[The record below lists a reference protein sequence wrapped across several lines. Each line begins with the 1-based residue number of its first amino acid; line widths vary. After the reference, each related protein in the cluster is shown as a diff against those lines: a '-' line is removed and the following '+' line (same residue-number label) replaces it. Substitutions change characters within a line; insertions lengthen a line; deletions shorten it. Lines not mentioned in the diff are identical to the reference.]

1 MFKLF
6 KYFSWLLLTTNAVLS
21 FVPSS
26 NTFGVPLTSATQ
38 LSSPESFSRN
48 VVGATLTRSPEDMT
62 TLKAAAIDD
71 CNNMNDTIDMQDV
84 LDTLDKALNAK
95 ADDASKLLT
104 MINDMRQNKS
114 QEELSIFLGKILEK
128 VDDSKPF
135 WTRIRVMS
143 KLSKR
148 ARLASL
154 KRVLD
159 MSTPTAADDDDEDAA
174 TSRRIRALVVALRS
188 LVKSNDDG
196 TKQTSS
202 IFCIEKAARKDAK
215 QIVSAEDME
224 SRVPEGLETPKYEVI
239 VKRPSFEI
247 REYQPFSVCKVP
259 MSKPRPDAIATDQK
273 VSQPQLSGASSF
285 GALAGYLFGKNKEEM
300 AMKMTTPVLTTE
312 EGEDKSMA
320 FVLPSD
326 YWQEESLRNAPTPLD
341 NSLVELKRE
350 DVKQVAVVMFGGF
363 ASSKDV
369 EGKKEKLLQSLE
381 NDKDW
386 MVSPESEEFTLAQY
400 NDPFTPP
407 WRRRN
412 EVSISVVPRS

>member
-1 MFKLF
+1 MLNLC

-21 FVPSS
+21 FVPTS
-26 NTFGVPLTSATQ
+26 NSFGVPLTSATQ

-48 VVGATLTRSPEDMT
+48 VVGAAFTRNSDDMT
-62 TLKAAAIDD
+62 TLKATATDNMDD
-71 CNNMNDTIDMQDV
+71 AIDMQDV
-84 LDTLDKALNAK
+84 MDTLDKALNAK

-104 MINDMRQNKS
+104 MINEMRQNKS

-159 MSTPTAADDDDEDAA
+159 MSTPTAAADDDEDAA

-196 TKQTSS
+196 TKQASS
-202 IFCIEKAARKDAK
+202 IFSIEKAARKDAK
-215 QIVSAEDME
+215 QMVSAEDME

-285 GALAGYLFGKNKEEM
+285 GALAGYLFGKNKEER
-300 AMKMTTPVLTTE
+300 AMKMTTPVLTTG

-350 DVKQVAVVMFGGF
+350 DIKQVAVVMFGGF

-369 EGKKEKLLQSLE
+369 ESKKEKLLQSLE

>member
-1 MFKLF
+1 M
-6 KYFSWLLLTTNAVLS
+6 LS
-21 FVPSS
+21 FVPTS
-26 NTFGVPLTSATQ
+26 NSFGVPLTSATQ

-48 VVGATLTRSPEDMT
+48 VVGAAFTRNSDDMT
-62 TLKAAAIDD
+62 TLKATATDNMDD
-71 CNNMNDTIDMQDV
+71 AIDMQDV

-104 MINDMRQNKS
+104 MINNMRQNKS

-159 MSTPTAADDDDEDAA
+159 MSTPTAAADDDEDAA

-196 TKQTSS
+196 TNQASS

-215 QIVSAEDME
+215 QIISAEDMD

-285 GALAGYLFGKNKEEM
+285 GALAGYLFGKNKEER
-300 AMKMTTPVLTTE
+300 AMKMTTPVLTTG

-326 YWQEESLRNAPTPLD
+326 YWQEESLRNAPTPLE

-350 DVKQVAVVMFGGF
+350 DIKQVAVVMFGGF

-369 EGKKEKLLQSLE
+369 ESKKEKLLQSLE

>member
-1 MFKLF
+1 MLNLC

-21 FVPSS
+21 FVPTNNS
-26 NTFGVPLTSATQ
+26 FGVPLTSATQ

-48 VVGATLTRSPEDMT
+48 VVGAAFTRNSDDMT
-62 TLKAAAIDD
+62 TLKATAT
-71 CNNMNDTIDMQDV
+71 NNMDDAIDMQDV

-104 MINDMRQNKS
+104 MINEMRQNKS
-114 QEELSIFLGKILEK
+114 QEELSIFLGKLLEK

-159 MSTPTAADDDDEDAA
+159 MSTPTAADDDDDDAA

-196 TKQTSS
+196 TKQASS
-202 IFCIEKAARKDAK
+202 IFSIEKAARKDAK
-215 QIVSAEDME
+215 QMVSAEDME
-224 SRVPEGLETPKYEVI
+224 SRVPEGLETPSYEVI

-285 GALAGYLFGKNKEEM
+285 GALAGYLFGKNKEER
-300 AMKMTTPVLTTE
+300 AMKMTTPVLTTG

-350 DVKQVAVVMFGGF
+350 DIKQVAVVMFGGF

-369 EGKKEKLLQSLE
+369 ESKKEKLLQSLE

>member
-1 MFKLF
+1 MLNLC

-21 FVPSS
+21 FVPTS
-26 NTFGVPLTSATQ
+26 NSFGVPLTSATQ

-48 VVGATLTRSPEDMT
+48 VVGAAFTRNSDDIT
-62 TLKAAAIDD
+62 TLKATATDNIDD
-71 CNNMNDTIDMQDV
+71 AIDMQDV
-84 LDTLDKALNAK
+84 MDTLDKALNAK

-128 VDDSKPF
+128 VDASKPF

-159 MSTPTAADDDDEDAA
+159 MSTPTATDDDDEDAA

-188 LVKSNDDG
+188 LVKTNDDG
-196 TKQTSS
+196 TKQASS
-202 IFCIEKAARKDAK
+202 IFSIEKAARKDAK
-215 QIVSAEDME
+215 QMVSAEDME
-224 SRVPEGLETPKYEVI
+224 SRVPEGLETPTYEVI
-239 VKRPSFEI
+239 VKRQSFEI

-259 MSKPRPDAIATDQK
+259 MSKPRPDATATDQK

-285 GALAGYLFGKNKEEM
+285 GALAGYLFGKNKEEK
-300 AMKMTTPVLTTE
+300 AMKMTTPVLTTG

-326 YWQEESLRNAPTPLD
+326 YWQEDSLKNAPTPLD

-369 EGKKEKLLQSLE
+369 ESKKEKLLKSLE

-386 MVSPESEEFTLAQY
+386 MVSPESEKFTLAQY

>member
-1 MFKLF
+1 MLNLC

-21 FVPSS
+21 FVPTS
-26 NTFGVPLTSATQ
+26 NSFGVPLTSATQ

-48 VVGATLTRSPEDMT
+48 VVGAAFTRNSDDMT
-62 TLKAAAIDD
+62 TLKATAT
-71 CNNMNDTIDMQDV
+71 NNMDDAIDMQDV

-104 MINDMRQNKS
+104 MINEMRQNKS

-159 MSTPTAADDDDEDAA
+159 MSTPTAADDDDDDAA

-196 TKQTSS
+196 TKQASS
-202 IFCIEKAARKDAK
+202 IFSIEKAARKDAK
-215 QIVSAEDME
+215 QMVSAEDME
-224 SRVPEGLETPKYEVI
+224 SRVPEGLETPSYEVI

-285 GALAGYLFGKNKEEM
+285 GALAGYLFGKNKEER
-300 AMKMTTPVLTTE
+300 AMKMTTPVLTTG

-350 DVKQVAVVMFGGF
+350 DIKQVAVVMFGGF

-369 EGKKEKLLQSLE
+369 ESKKEKLLQSLE

>member
-1 MFKLF
+1 MLNLC

-21 FVPSS
+21 FVPTS
-26 NTFGVPLTSATQ
+26 NSFGVPLTSATQ

-48 VVGATLTRSPEDMT
+48 VVGAAFTRNSDDMT
-62 TLKAAAIDD
+62 TLKATATDNMDD
-71 CNNMNDTIDMQDV
+71 AIDMQDV
-84 LDTLDKALNAK
+84 MDTLDKALNAK

-104 MINDMRQNKS
+104 MINEMRQNKS

-159 MSTPTAADDDDEDAA
+159 MSTPTAAADDDEDAA

-196 TKQTSS
+196 TKQASS
-202 IFCIEKAARKDAK
+202 IFSIEKAARKDAK
-215 QIVSAEDME
+215 QMVSAEDME
-224 SRVPEGLETPKYEVI
+224 SRVPEGLETPSYEVI

-285 GALAGYLFGKNKEEM
+285 GALAGYLFGKNKEER
-300 AMKMTTPVLTTE
+300 AMKMTTPVLTTG

-350 DVKQVAVVMFGGF
+350 DIKQVAVVMFGGF

-369 EGKKEKLLQSLE
+369 ESKKEKLLQSLE

>member
-1 MFKLF
+1 MLNLC

-21 FVPSS
+21 FVPTS
-26 NTFGVPLTSATQ
+26 NSFGVPLTSATQ

-48 VVGATLTRSPEDMT
+48 VVGAAFTRNSDDMT
-62 TLKAAAIDD
+62 TLKATAT
-71 CNNMNDTIDMQDV
+71 NNMDDAIDMQDV

-104 MINDMRQNKS
+104 MINEMRQNKS

-159 MSTPTAADDDDEDAA
+159 MSTPTAADDDDAA

-196 TKQTSS
+196 TKQASS
-202 IFCIEKAARKDAK
+202 IFSIEKAARKDAK
-215 QIVSAEDME
+215 QMVSAEDME
-224 SRVPEGLETPKYEVI
+224 SRVPEGLETPSYEVI

-285 GALAGYLFGKNKEEM
+285 GALAGYLFGKNKEER
-300 AMKMTTPVLTTE
+300 AMKMTTPVLTTG

-350 DVKQVAVVMFGGF
+350 DIKQVAVVMFGGF

-369 EGKKEKLLQSLE
+369 ESKKEKLLQSLE

>member
-1 MFKLF
+1 MLNLC

-21 FVPSS
+21 FVPTS
-26 NTFGVPLTSATQ
+26 NSFGVPLTSATQ

-48 VVGATLTRSPEDMT
+48 VVGAAFTRNSDDIT
-62 TLKAAAIDD
+62 TLKATATDNMDD
-71 CNNMNDTIDMQDV
+71 AIDMQDV
-84 LDTLDKALNAK
+84 MDTLDKALNAK
-95 ADDASKLLT
+95 ADNASKLLT

-159 MSTPTAADDDDEDAA
+159 MSTPTATDDDDEDAA

-188 LVKSNDDG
+188 LVKTNDDG
-196 TKQTSS
+196 TKQASS
-202 IFCIEKAARKDAK
+202 IFSIEKAARKDAK
-215 QIVSAEDME
+215 QMVSAEDME
-224 SRVPEGLETPKYEVI
+224 SRVPEGLETPTYEVI

-259 MSKPRPDAIATDQK
+259 MSKPRPDATATDQK

-285 GALAGYLFGKNKEEM
+285 GALAGYLFGKNKEEK
-300 AMKMTTPVLTTE
+300 AMKMTTPVLTTG

-326 YWQEESLRNAPTPLD
+326 YWQEDSLKNAPTPLD

-369 EGKKEKLLQSLE
+369 ESKKEKLLKSLE

-386 MVSPESEEFTLAQY
+386 MVSPESEKITLAQY